1 MASSKSVNDLLK
13 QETMRKPKLPQL
25 YVVLCKWSTAMN
37 FEGKLITGPM
47 LTEKA
52 NSFSSSNK
60 NSWQDNILQ
69 GQYKKLPVTPK
80 VTTGTAW

>member
-1 MASSKSVNDLLK
+1 
-13 QETMRKPKLPQL
+13 
-25 YVVLCKWSTAMN
+25 MN

>member
-1 MASSKSVNDLLK
+1 MASYNNGSSTIYSIKKWKNKLQSLMASSKSVNDLLK

-60 NSWQDNILQ
+60 NS
-69 GQYKKLPVTPK
+69 
-80 VTTGTAW
+80 